1 MAAAAAVDD
10 STSCASSST
19 TRHHV
24 KRVSGVGMISYFL
37 RCLLAREKKSPSV
50 SGDAAGAWC
59 RSLRSVSYVVST
71 TSARARSSAET
82 GALIVRER
90 FLASGPEAPRGCPS
104 YVTTAKEPGAACLS
118 SSERHCARMADGHTT
133 SVAPHGP
140 DTKRPAR
147 RATHRPHVNGTS
159 SARSRAARAVRVVAA
174 AA

>member
-1 MAAAAAVDD
+1 MTAHLCTPGTRHAIAAAAAVDD

-37 RCLLAREKKSPSV
+37 RCLLARPPVPPRPSPS
-50 SGDAAGAWC
+50 DAAASGAWC
-59 RSLRSVSYVVST
+59 RSPRSVSYVVST

-82 GALIVRER
+82 GAFRVFFIARV
-90 FLASGPEAPRGCPS
+90 LASGPDAPRGCPS
-104 YVTTAKEPGAACLS
+104 YVMTFSAPGAACLL

-140 DTKRPAR
+140 DT
-147 RATHRPHVNGTS
+147 
-159 SARSRAARAVRVVAA
+159 
-174 AA
+174 